1 MPYVVQKKDIQMKI
15 PLKFTNY
22 DDVFE
27 RLIMEEEEAL
37 DIYNALIGKCQNHE
51 LRKVF
56 FQFVQEETKHI
67 EDLKRIR
74 EKYPVDNFSSPV
86 KVVVDRDLGNWEN
99 LDSLAYIE
107 VLKFA
112 KEEERKTMK
121 LYQDI
126 AAQVKDK
133 EVEQL
138 FLSIAEEERIHYQR
152 TKEMYDS
159 EK

>member
-1 MPYVVQKKDIQMKI
+1 MKI
-15 PLKFTNY
+15 PMKFSNY

-27 RLIMEEEEAL
+27 RMVAEEEEAL
-37 DIYNALIGKCQNHE
+37 NIYNALIGKCQTHE
-51 LRKVF
+51 LRKIF

-67 EDLKRIR
+67 DDLKEIR
-74 EKYPVDNFSSPV
+74 EKYPVENFSSPV
-86 KVVVDRDLGNWEN
+86 KVVVERDLGNWDN
-99 LDSLAYIE
+99 LESLAYLE

-112 KEEERKTMK
+112 TEEERKTMK

-126 AAQVKDK
+126 AGQVKDK
-133 EVEQL
+133 EVKQL

-152 TKEMYDS
+152 TKEMYNN

>member
-1 MPYVVQKKDIQMKI
+1 MRI
-15 PLKFTNY
+15 PLKFANY

-27 RLIMEEEEAL
+27 RMVMEEEEAL
-37 DIYNALIGKCQNHE
+37 DIYNALIGMCQTHE
-51 LRKVF
+51 LRRIF

-74 EKYPVDNFSSPV
+74 EKYPAEDFSSPV
-86 KVVVDRDLGNWEN
+86 KVVVERDLGNWEN

-112 KEEERKTMK
+112 KEEEKKTMK

-126 AAQVKDK
+126 AAKIKDK

-138 FLSIAEEERIHYQR
+138 FLSVAEEERIHYQR
-152 TKEMYDS
+152 TKEMYNS